1 MLKYHLGLGRVTAAF
16 FLLIVL
22 GSGAQAQ
29 TADRE
34 IRKLTLKQAED
45 EFLEKNLSLLSS
57 KYAIE
62 TAKAGIITAKLFDNP
77 QIGFENILYNPQTK
91 RFLDMT
97 YDGGQN
103 NASISQL
110 FQTAGKRNKNIQ
122 LAKINVQQAEYQFFD
137 LLRTLKYTL
146 RSDFYK
152 MYFLEQSASVYK
164 EEINSLAKTLVSFQ
178 QQYKVGNISK
188 KEVLR
193 IQSQL
198 YALQAEL
205 SELQDSIDD
214 VQSEFKLLIRAN
226 PTTYI
231 VPETQADLDQNNVL
245 GSVSYVSLLDAATA
259 NRYDLKIA
267 QSAIDYNQVN
277 LRLQRAMA
285 VPDVNMSLTY
295 DKNGS
300 TVRNYTGVGISIPI
314 PLFNRNQGNIKAA
327 KIAIDDSKLNLN
339 MQQDQVQSDLD
350 NSYQSAARLEQ
361 LFKGFDPGF
370 KNDFNNLIV
379 EVMKNYQLRN
389 IGLLEFLDFYDSYK
403 TNAIQFNTLQL
414 NRINALEQLNYV
426 TGTSLFN
433 KTDK

>member
-1 MLKYHLGLGRVTAAF
+1 MSKYQFGLGRITTVF
-16 FLLIVL
+16 FLLIAIE
-22 GSGAQAQ
+22 SGANAQ

-34 IRKLTLKQAED
+34 IKKLTLKQAED
-45 EFLEKNLSLLSS
+45 EFIQKNLSLISS

-62 TAKAGIITAKLFDNP
+62 TAKAGVITAKLFDNP
-77 QIGFENILYNPQTK
+77 AIGFENILYNPQTRK
-91 RFLDMT
+91 VFDMS

-122 LAKINVQQAEYQFFD
+122 LAKITVQQAEYQFFD

-152 MYFLEQSASVYK
+152 IYFLEQSAAVYK
-164 EEINSLAKTLVSFQ
+164 EEISSLSKTLTSFQ
-178 QQYKVGNISK
+178 EQYKVGNISK

-214 VQSEFKLLIRAN
+214 VQSEFKLLIKTN
-226 PTTYI
+226 PNTYI
-231 VPETQADLDQNNVL
+231 IPDTKADADQQNYL
-245 GSVSYVSLLDAATA
+245 SSVTYSSLLDAANS
-259 NRYDLKIA
+259 NRYDLKVA
-267 QSAIDYNQVN
+267 MSVVDYNQIN
-277 LRLQRAMA
+277 LKLQKAIA
-285 VPDVNMSLTY
+285 IPDFSLALTY

-300 TVRNYTGVGISIPI
+300 TVRNYTGLGISVPL

-327 KIAIDDSKLNLN
+327 KIAIDDSKVNLTI
-339 MQQDQVQSDLD
+339 QQDQLKSDLD

-361 LFKGFDPGF
+361 LFKGFDPEF
-370 KNDFNNLIV
+370 KSDFNALII
-379 EVMKNYQLRN
+379 EVMTNYQKRN

-403 TNAIQFNTLQL
+403 TNALQFNTLQL